1 MGNTMM
7 NQTLFEDFLIQ
18 LEYLALGAEDKIAV
32 LEEINADYKYI
43 SDLLEV
49 LKKSKLAFAEGYCG
63 LTKEK
68 EEEFKDTIT
77 RRIIY
82 KELLSKV
89 LKECR
94 NLYYLKKSDLYQRE
108 ETKSQRQSSEQV
120 LEQFIEKLEEFIN
133 KVNYPKNRDEIKRLK
148 AYVEDIIALAN
159 NFEEYGAVKNID
171 FFEDVIEEIDLSDNE
186 KKEIISLALINNLEM
201 YKSKPKEVEIEEYET
216 ETEKAAT
223 LENNSK
229 EKIEEL
235 LDEMLSETIVEEET
249 KKSKKK

>member
-18 LEYLALGAEDKIAV
+18 LEYLALSAEDKIAV

-94 NLYYLKKSDLYQRE
+94 NLYYLKKVIYI
-108 ETKSQRQSSEQV
+108 K
-120 LEQFIEKLEEFIN
+120 EKKQ
-133 KVNYPKNRDEIKRLK
+133 KVNVNPQNK
-148 AYVEDIIALAN
+148 
-159 NFEEYGAVKNID
+159 
-171 FFEDVIEEIDLSDNE
+171 
-186 KKEIISLALINNLEM
+186 SLNNLL
-201 YKSKPKEVEIEEYET
+201 K
-216 ETEKAAT
+216 
-223 LENNSK
+223 N
-229 EKIEEL
+229 
-235 LDEMLSETIVEEET
+235 
-249 KKSKKK
+249 